1 MRSTSSTCPE
11 RRRAGLAERGFGI
24 VTAVFLIV
32 VLAAL
37 GAFMVAVFGLQQTAG
52 AVDVQSARAFHAA
65 RAGIEWGIYQAS
77 VAASCAPAQ
86 TLTFGGTLAGYNVTV
101 QCTAFVADE
110 LGAPVNLYE
119 IVASACN
126 AAPCPNPAVNPGP
139 RYLERQLRAVV
150 GP

>member
-1 MRSTSSTCPE
+1 MSPE
-11 RRRAGLAERGFGI
+11 RGVGGAVQRGFGI

-37 GAFMVAVFGLQQTAG
+37 GAFMVTVFGLQQSAG
-52 AVDVQSARAFHAA
+52 AVDVQSARAYHAA
-65 RAGIEWGIYQAS
+65 KAGIEWGIYQAT
-77 VAASCAPAQ
+77 VAASCAPVQ
-86 TLTFGGTLAGYNVTV
+86 SLTFGGTLAGYSVTV
-101 QCTAFVADE
+101 RCTAFNADE
-110 LGAPVNLYE
+110 LGAAVNLYE
-119 IVASACN
+119 LVATACN

>member
-1 MRSTSSTCPE
+1 MCPD
-11 RRRAGLAERGFGI
+11 RCRCAFGQRGFGI

-37 GAFMVAVFGLQQTAG
+37 GAFMVTVFGLQQSAG
-52 AVDVQSARAFHAA
+52 AVDVQSARAYQAA
-65 RAGIEWGIYQAS
+65 RAGIEWGIYQAT

-86 TLTFGGTLAGYNVTV
+86 TLTFGGTLSSYTVTV
-101 QCTAFVADE
+101 RCTAFSADE
-110 LGAPVNLYE
+110 LGATVNLYE
-119 IVASACN
+119 LVATACN